1 MEQIQIF
8 EGSVKFKTCS
18 GETIRTQG
26 QVVVPINYEAQWF
39 KFTMHITEGINQIYC
54 RETVY
59 QNYVLNAANYFL

>member
-26 QVVVPINYEAQWF
+26 QAVVPINYEAQWF
-39 KFTMHITEGINQIYC
+39 KFTMHITEGNKP
-54 RETVY
+54 
-59 QNYVLNAANYFL
+59 NLL